1 MIHWNTARVVKRER
15 RTVDSAVRHFV
26 TIEVETED
34 SECDALCH
42 LDELVHP
49 HPPAPEPTPAPPPA
63 PSREPDAKP
72 PRRGRAKASVDKD

>member
-42 LDELVHP
+42 LRELV
-49 HPPAPEPTPAPPPA
+49 HPPAPEPTPAPTPA